1 MTEEPRRTCLGC
13 RRVRP
18 KRVLVRLV
26 RMGHAPGIN
35 RARPGRG
42 AVPGRGAYVCADDLC
57 LGRAFARARLT
68 HAFGKPCEAS
78 AELAMAVRTAGSRGA
93 GAPPSEASEEMGV
106 VQTSRL
112 RGVAVRG
119 APRRRGGPVIEA
131 PPSEASGE
139 NGSEEVREPWRQ
151 R

>member
-26 RMGHAPGIN
+26 RRRDGVVVTDP
-35 RARPGRG
+35 RG

-78 AELAMAVRTAGSRGA
+78 AELAMAVRTSGSA

>member
-26 RMGHAPGIN
+26 RRRDGVVVTDP
-35 RARPGRG
+35 RG

-68 HAFGKPCEAS
+68 HAFRKPCEAS